1 MRFNED
7 LGTLEFYTGDMW
19 KTVNSFKDTGN
30 RGRGIFAGGE
40 GGSSLITFVN
50 VSTQGNAVS
59 FGELS
64 GSGAL
69 EFAGGCSDGIRG
81 LIGGGRSPSP
91 SYNKKDVI
99 QYLTIPSTGDTI
111 DFGDLTNARRRCAS
125 TSSSTRGLWGSADGT
140 PSMVNIIDYVEIQTL
155 GNALDFGDM
164 SNAAYSRGA
173 LSSPTRA
180 VWFGGGDSFP
190 TIRNMESVSIA
201 SKGNGVIFGDMTE
214 GRSNIPDGGFSNG
227 VRGVIAG
234 GYGISPGYT
243 LRQNIDQITIASS
256 GNAVEFGTLSSKTRD
271 AGGAQNIVRG
281 LIAGG
286 ANPSSDINVIS
297 AISLTTSGEAED
309 FGDLTKIA
317 KSLAGLSGSHGG
329 LGGF

>member
-1 MRFNED
+1 
-7 LGTLEFYTGDMW
+7 
-19 KTVNSFKDTGN
+19 
-30 RGRGIFAGGE
+30 
-40 GGSSLITFVN
+40 
-50 VSTQGNAVS
+50 
-59 FGELS
+59 
-64 GSGAL
+64 
-69 EFAGGCSDGIRG
+69 
-81 LIGGGRSPSP
+81 
-91 SYNKKDVI
+91 
-99 QYLTIPSTGDTI
+99 
-111 DFGDLTNARRRCAS
+111 
-125 TSSSTRGLWGSADGT
+125 
-140 PSMVNIIDYVEIQTL
+140 MVNIIDYVEIQTL
-155 GNALDFGDM
+155 GNAIDFGDM

-234 GYGISPGYT
+234 GYGISPGYV
-243 LRQNIDQITIASS
+243 LRQNIDQITIASD

-297 AISLTTSGEAED
+297 AISLTTSGESED
-309 FGDLTKIA
+309 FGDLAVATRGNC
-317 KSLAGLSGSHGG
+317 GLSDSHGG